1 MDLFEAGEW
10 LVMER
15 LKLAVVGV
23 GALGRHHARILSNN
37 PGVELVAVA
46 DPSETQGR
54 AVAEACHCEWTPDYR
69 TLLGRVDAASIVV
82 PTGMHAEVAANFLRR
97 STPVLVEKPLA
108 ADTDE
113 GRLLVRLANEHRV
126 PIQVGHI
133 ERFNPAF
140 EALDRLITKPR
151 YLRAERFSPYAFRS
165 MDISVVHDLMIHDIE
180 LCLQVAGSPIARVEA
195 FGTSIAG
202 GQEDGVQARL
212 TFESGCIADL
222 TALRVCPFF
231 RRSLIAWIQVGCVH
245 ADLHERKVTCYR
257 PGPRMENG
265 ERPFDV
271 AQQPGVDIAGL
282 KESMFTDFIAVEQP
296 EIEPGVDALTAEL
309 ADFLNAVRTG
319 ESPRVDGRRG
329 LAALDVAD
337 RVLEAVREHKRPSVR
352 LAPHTAAA

>member
-1 MDLFEAGEW
+1 MD
-10 LVMER
+10 R

-23 GALGRHHARILSNN
+23 GALGRHHARILSGN

-46 DPSETQGR
+46 DPNESQGR
-54 AVAEACHCEWTPDYR
+54 AVADACGCEWTNDYR

-108 ADTDE
+108 ANTEE
-113 GRLLVRLANEHRV
+113 GRMLVRLANEHRV

-140 EALDRLITKPR
+140 EALDRLVVKPR
-151 YLRAERFSPYAFRS
+151 YLRCERFSPYAFRS

-180 LCLQVAGSPIARVEA
+180 LCLQLADSPVARVEA
-195 FGTSIAG
+195 FGTTIAG
-202 GQEDGVQARL
+202 GQEDGVQARI
-212 TFESGCIADL
+212 TFDSGCIADL
-222 TALRVCPFF
+222 SALRVCPFF
-231 RRSLIAWIQVGCVH
+231 RRSLIAWTYGGCVH

-265 ERPFDV
+265 ELPFEA
-271 AQQPGVDIAGL
+271 AQEPGVDIAGL
-282 KESMFTDFIAVEQP
+282 KESMFTDFIAVDQP
-296 EIEPGVDALTAEL
+296 EVATGVDALTAEL
-309 ADFLNAVRTG
+309 NDFLHAVRTG

-329 LAALDVAD
+329 LAALDIAD
-337 RVLEAVREHKRPSVR
+337 RVLEAVRIQRRPALRVASE
-352 LAPHTAAA
+352 TAAA

>member
-1 MDLFEAGEW
+1 
-10 LVMER
+10 MER

-23 GALGRHHARILSNN
+23 GALGRHHARILSSN
-37 PGVELVAVA
+37 PAVELVAVA
-46 DPSETQGR
+46 DPNETQGR
-54 AVAEACHCEWTPDYR
+54 AVADSCRCEWTPDYR

-82 PTGMHAEVAANFLRR
+82 PTGMHADVAASFLRR

-108 ADTDE
+108 ANTEE
-113 GRLLVRLANEHRV
+113 GRMLVRLANEHKV

-140 EALDRLITKPR
+140 EVLDRLTTRPR

-180 LCLQVAGSPIARVEA
+180 LCLQVAGSPVTHVEA

-202 GQEDGVQARL
+202 GQEDGVQARI

-222 TALRVCPFF
+222 SALRVCPFF
-231 RRSLIAWIQVGCVH
+231 RRSLLAWTTGGCVF

-271 AQQPGVDIAGL
+271 AQQPGVNIAGL
-282 KESMFTDFIAVEQP
+282 KDSMFTDFIAVEQP
-296 EIEPGVDALTAEL
+296 EIPSGVDALTAEL
-309 ADFLNAVRTG
+309 DDFLNSVRSG

-337 RVLEAVREHKRPSVR
+337 RIVSTVREQSRPTLKVAR
-352 LAPHTAAA
+352 AA

>member
-1 MDLFEAGEW
+1 
-10 LVMER
+10 MER

-46 DPSETQGR
+46 DPNETQGR
-54 AVAEACHCEWTPDYR
+54 AVADSCKCEWTHDYR

-82 PTGMHAEVAANFLRR
+82 PTGMHADVASNFLRR

-108 ADTDE
+108 ANTEE
-113 GRLLVRLANEHRV
+113 GRLLIRLASEHRV

-140 EALDRLITKPR
+140 EALDQLVSKPR

-165 MDISVVHDLMIHDIE
+165 MDISAVHDLMIHDIE
-180 LCLQVAGSPIARVEA
+180 LCLQLAASPVSRVEA
-195 FGTSIAG
+195 IGTTIAG
-202 GQEDGVQARL
+202 GQEDGVQARI
-212 TFESGCIADL
+212 TFDSGCIADL
-222 TALRVCPFF
+222 SALRVCPFF
-231 RRSLIAWIQVGCVH
+231 RRSIIAWTNNGCVH

-265 ERPFDV
+265 ERPFDL

-296 EIEPGVDALTAEL
+296 EIPAGVDALTAEL
-309 ADFLNAVRTG
+309 NDFLHAVRTG

-337 RVLEAVREHKRPSVR
+337 RIVEAIRSHSRTGLR
-352 LAPHTAAA
+352 LAPISAAA

>member
-1 MDLFEAGEW
+1 
-10 LVMER
+10 MER

-46 DPSETQGR
+46 DPNESQGR
-54 AVAEACHCEWTPDYR
+54 SVADACTCEWTPDYR

-108 ADTDE
+108 ANTEE
-113 GRLLVRLANEHRV
+113 GRMLVRLANEHRV
-126 PIQVGHI
+126 PVQVGHI

-140 EALDRLITKPR
+140 EALDRLASKPR

-180 LCLQVAGSPIARVEA
+180 LCLQLAGSAVTRVEA

-202 GQEDGVQARL
+202 GQEDGVQARI
-212 TFESGCIADL
+212 TFDSGCIADL
-222 TALRVCPFF
+222 SSLRVCPFF
-231 RRSLIAWIQVGCVH
+231 RRSLIAWTNGGCVH

-265 ERPFDV
+265 EQPFEL

-282 KESMFTDFIAVEQP
+282 KESMFTDFIAVEQS
-296 EIEPGVDALTAEL
+296 EITPGVDALTAEL
-309 ADFLNAVRTG
+309 DDFLNAVRTG
-319 ESPRVDGRRG
+319 EAPRVDGRRG

-337 RVLEAVREHKRPSVR
+337 RVLEAVRIHKRPGVR
-352 LAPHTAAA
+352 LAPLSAAA